1 MKKTLLKI
9 FAGILAFASMPAVAQ
24 ITRDGG
30 LRNEDPAEMK
40 NVRVL
45 PEGFFSKT
53 KQSSEAKNDGP
64 IRGISSQTATPK
76 TRKNVSKK
84 ALAKTTMTKVASKAT
99 SLTGYL
105 SYTDNYSADR
115 GWYNVK
121 WPSSSFIWKQQTQFT
136 PTAGFTRDGSLYA
149 FYTYATTSNGLTDA
163 GLYVLDVATG
173 AAKSVIPFDIFDG
186 YQNCVTN
193 AVYDPQADVAY
204 VVTRNKD
211 ANGFIL
217 QKFDPKTFTFTNLG
231 VNVPSDW
238 LAFGWSPVD
247 STIYMIDESGILKRY
262 DSKSKKFVQAGQ
274 FSYDLTD
281 YSSVMT
287 YSPKDEGFIFLAPSW
302 EENEMG
308 EAETLDALLVSLT
321 GKATYLGTMKN
332 DEQWTIFEC
341 GDTYVNATA
350 PGAPTVS
357 AINISGAALSGNIE
371 LTLPSKLE
379 NGNAISGKVYVE
391 YSLDG
396 TLQSGTYSGNP
407 GEKVTIPVS
416 AAEGSH
422 RLIFTPYLLGDDGK
436 LYGSALI
443 LDRYFGNDVPAAP
456 AAVTLTETKVS
467 WQPVTSGANNGYINA
482 ADVKYNVYVDDQL
495 MNAQPVSG
503 TSLDITMP
511 ANGVV
516 GHVAKV
522 TAVIGDKVSQ
532 PGISSRFYADGPLSL
547 PVRLVKDEDQA
558 DMDADMINLFTI
570 VKDPLNT
577 DELRGWRY
585 DDQSE
590 RTGGFYCL
598 APKVS
603 SKGDIADEWLF
614 LPAINFPDKD
624 KFYKFTMDVWSANHY
639 FTKTEKYEV
648 TLTQRP
654 SASRP
659 TVIRGETQVL
669 KNKDF
674 ETSETVFQVPE
685 AGDWYIGIHYI
696 SPLDSYRLYARDFRV
711 EEANSTADA
720 PAEVTELE
728 ATAAERGELKA
739 NLTFKMPSVS
749 VSGAAL
755 ADNSEIT
762 ATATTA
768 GGSASV
774 KGKPG
779 QAMTLAVPTLQGENR
794 IKVTTSSSEGNGKLA
809 ETVVYTGVYR
819 PGIAIVDKIISDD
832 NQKLTLK
839 IELDDYNENDE
850 WAGADACDV
859 TIYRRI
865 GSEWRAAAEIG
876 KDREWTFDCPDP
888 TVQDSYEFG
897 VAAHNAAGYCET
909 MTTLAEHLGKV
920 HILPMKEEFTLKGG
934 NPTISYEPITFQ
946 HLSYLPG
953 DWGFCNPSDIDDAA
967 ANQSGIAVYATW
979 ESETQLN
986 LPKFST
992 KGLHNAKVELGLFF
1006 GDKTPE
1012 RITVYATSPSV
1023 IMEPVASFTRESGS
1037 GWDHKIVSLP
1047 SSCQDKGWVQIQ
1059 IRVNLVGY
1067 SQTFLLESYAVAN
1080 YPEEMITITGIN
1092 GPSKAVVGETN
1103 TYRVD
1108 LLNAGVKDAAVPDY
1122 EFTLLGDNGVIGNLT
1137 AIDAPATITP
1147 GKSVTLN
1154 FAYTAKAADMG
1165 DVLARFSISG
1175 QPVSSVS
1182 EIDKEIK
1189 VLNAALPVVSDLKA
1203 TVSEDET
1210 QVALTWSPARL
1221 VENFESCD
1229 PWDYSETLRGFSN
1242 LDLDGNNVW
1251 SISEVSYPTKNF
1263 PKAYMVFSDASTDN
1277 KSVEAHSGEQYLIG
1291 MSSSRNE
1298 TDDWLISPEVKPGSE
1313 FSFWM
1318 NICDAQYPE
1327 ILLVKYS
1334 TTGNATRDFK
1344 DLEGGYVC
1352 PDKTGWQQYSFKL
1365 PADAKYFALHH
1376 TGDDGQ
1382 EQFGLMIDDIS
1393 YDPAN
1398 PTAVMKSYN
1407 LYRDDAL
1414 IASGLQT
1421 PGYVDTDI
1429 DLSVPHRYYVK
1440 TLGEVN
1446 GENVESDRSNVV
1458 WAADSSEVEGIASS
1472 TSYEVSGAKGAVICL
1487 GFEIGTPVKIVNTS
1501 AMSVYEGN
1509 VESTRFSIELPAGIY
1524 IVSCGNAK
1532 AKVIVR

>member
-1 MKKTLLKI
+1 M
-9 FAGILAFASMPAVAQ
+9 AFATLPVAAQ
-24 ITRDGG
+24 LTR
-30 LRNEDPAEMK
+30 EDAPGNNDRAETK
-40 NVRVL
+40 SVRPL
-45 PEGFFSKT
+45 PEGFFSKM
-53 KQSSEAKNDGP
+53 KESSETKTDGP

-76 TRKNVSKK
+76 VRKNVSKK
-84 ALAKTTMTKVASKAT
+84 AVAKTTMTKAASKAT
-99 SLTGYL
+99 SLSGYL
-105 SYTDNYSADR
+105 SYTNNYAADR

-121 WPSSSFIWKQQTQFT
+121 WPSSSIVWKKQTEFT
-136 PTAGFTRDGSLYA
+136 PTAGFLRDSELYA

-163 GLYVLDVATG
+163 GLYVLDAKTG
-173 AAKSVIPFDIFDG
+173 AAKSVVPFDIFDG
-186 YQNCVTN
+186 YQNCVMCAT
-193 AVYDPQADVAY
+193 YDSKADVAY
-204 VVTRNKD
+204 VVTRTKD
-211 ANGFIL
+211 ANGYLL
-217 QKFDPKTFTFTNLG
+217 QKFDPKTYTFTNLG

-287 YSPKDEGFIFLAPSW
+287 YSPKDDGFIFLAPSW
-302 EENEMG
+302 EESTMG
-308 EAETLDALLVSLT
+308 ETETLDALLVTLT
-321 GKATYLGTMKN
+321 GKATYLGTMAN
-332 DEQWTIFEC
+332 DEQFSILEC
-341 GDTYVNATA
+341 SDTYVNANA
-350 PGAPTVS
+350 PAAPSVS
-357 AINISGAALSGNIE
+357 SINITGAALSGNVE
-371 LTLPSKLE
+371 LILPSKLE

-407 GEKVTIPVS
+407 GDKVAIPVS
-416 AAEGSH
+416 AVEGSH
-422 RLIFTPYLLGDDGK
+422 RLIFTPYVLGDDGK
-436 LYGSALI
+436 IYGSALI

-456 AAVTLTETKVS
+456 AGVTLTDNKVS
-467 WQPVTSGANNGYINA
+467 WKAVSTGANNGYINA
-482 ADVKYNVYVDDQL
+482 AEVKYNVYIDDML
-495 MNAQPVSG
+495 MNAQPVAA
-503 TSLDITMP
+503 TSLDIKMP

-522 TAVIGDKVSQ
+522 TALIGEKVSE
-532 PGISSRFYADGPLSL
+532 PGLSSRYYTDGPISL

-558 DMDADMINLFTI
+558 DMDAEMINLFTI

-577 DELRGWRY
+577 EDLRGWRY

-590 RTGGFYCL
+590 HTGGFYCL

-603 SKGDIADEWLF
+603 SKGDTSDEWLF

-624 KFYKFTMDVWSANHY
+624 KFYKFTMDVWSGNHY
-639 FTKTEKYEV
+639 FTKPETYEV

-659 TVIRGETQVL
+659 TVIREATTVL

-685 AGDWYIGIHYI
+685 AGDWYIGIHYT

-711 EEANSTADA
+711 EEANATADA
-720 PAEVTELE
+720 PSEVTDLE

-739 NLTFKMPSVS
+739 NLTFKMPTVS
-749 VSGAAL
+749 VSGAPL
-755 ADNSEIT
+755 AADSEIT
-762 ATATTA
+762 AIATSE

-779 QAMTLAVPTLQGENR
+779 QAMTLAVPTVQGENR
-794 IKVTTSSSEGNGKLA
+794 IQVKTSSAEGNGKLA

-850 WAGADACDV
+850 WAGADDCDI

-876 KDREWTFDCPDP
+876 KDREWTFDCPEP
-888 TVQDSYEFG
+888 TIQESYEFG

-967 ANQSGIAVYATW
+967 ANQSGVAVYATW

-992 KGLHNAKVELGLFF
+992 KGLRNAKVDLGLFF

-1023 IMEPVASFTRESGS
+1023 IMEPVASYTRESGS

-1067 SQTFLLESYAVAN
+1067 SQTFLLESYAVAD
-1080 YPEEMITITGIN
+1080 YPEEMITVTGLN

-1103 TYRVD
+1103 TYSVD
-1108 LLNAGVKDAAVPDY
+1108 LLNAGVNDASVPTY
-1122 EFTLLGDNGVIGNLT
+1122 EFTLLGDNGLIGNLT
-1137 AIDAPATITP
+1137 AIDAPTTIAP

-1165 DVLARFSISG
+1165 DVLARFTIAG
-1175 QPVSSVS
+1175 QPVAAVS
-1182 EIDKEIK
+1182 EIDKQIK
-1189 VLNAALPVVSDLKA
+1189 VLNAALPVVTDLKA

-1210 QVALTWSPARL
+1210 KVALSWSPARL

-1242 LDLDGNNVW
+1242 IDLDGNNVW

-1263 PKAYMVFSDASTDN
+1263 PKAFMVFTDASTDN

-1291 MSSSRNE
+1291 MSSSKNE

-1352 PDKTGWQQYSFKL
+1352 PDRTGWQQYTFKL

-1407 LYRDDAL
+1407 LYRDDEL
-1414 IASGLQT
+1414 IATGLET
-1421 PGYVDTDI
+1421 LGYVDSSI

-1458 WAADSSEVEGIASS
+1458 WAADSSDVTGIEE
-1472 TSYEVSGAKGAVICL
+1472 TVSADVIGVKGALVL
-1487 GFEIGTPVKIVNTS
+1487 RGFENGTMIKIFNSAGVN
-1501 AMSVYEGN
+1501 VYEG
-1509 VESTRFSIELPAGIY
+1509 TIAGTPFRIDLPSGVY
-1524 IVSCGNAK
+1524 LVNCGAVKAK
-1532 AKVIVR
+1532 AIVR